1 MADPWFNVRK
11 AAQVAAFFARE
22 EGGQINVLKL
32 SKLLYLADRKN
43 MELHDSPISADV
55 LVSMDHGPAN
65 SLTLDCLNGF
75 ATSRPGWEDFVT
87 GRENYTVGLTRDV
100 KDEDLDE
107 LSRAELKTL
116 RLVWTEFGKFNG
128 FELRDWTHEHCP
140 EWEDP
145 HGTSVTIPYERVFK
159 FLGKSN
165 ADDLAARV
173 LEDRQ
178 LRMSF
183 ASR

>member
-1 MADPWFNVRK
+1 MAAPWFNVRK

-32 SKLLYLADRKN
+32 SKLVYLADRKN
-43 MELHDSPISADV
+43 MELHDVPISADV

-65 SLTLDCLNGF
+65 SLTLDCMNGF
-75 ATSRPGWEDFVT
+75 ASSRPGWEDFVT
-87 GRENYTVGLTRDV
+87 DRSHYRVGLTREVGDA
-100 KDEDLDE
+100 DLDE

-116 RLVWTEFGKFNG
+116 HAVWAEFGKYNG
-128 FELRDWTHEHCP
+128 FQLRDWTHENCP

-145 HGTSVTIPYERVFK
+145 HGTSVSIPYERVFK

-165 ADDLAARV
+165 PDDLAARV
-173 LEDRQ
+173 IEDRK

-183 ASR
+183 ATR